1 MNALL
6 EAFLCKC
13 YARVTAGHNFFRDDP
28 SCALGV
34 KIFARPLV
42 HEKLWKVI
50 SVLLRTILLDMN
62 IHLTRWAVQ
71 KQKKI
76 GGKVIV
82 SSFAGSARD
91 FFIQIQLFRWHE
103 FAGA

>member
-1 MNALL
+1 
-6 EAFLCKC
+6 
-13 YARVTAGHNFFRDDP
+13 
-28 SCALGV
+28 
-34 KIFARPLV
+34 
-42 HEKLWKVI
+42 
-50 SVLLRTILLDMN
+50 MN

-91 FFIQIQLFRWHE
+91 FFIQIHLFRWHE